1 MTPTTTSRPAASTTA
16 SRPARTPT
24 ALASSALGSLS
35 HGIGFWAVAFAFLVV
50 MGYSAVPTPLYG
62 LYAARDGFGSLTIT
76 IVFASYGVGVIASL
90 FAVGHLS
97 DFHGR
102 RRVLTLAL
110 LLSALSA
117 VVFLLWRDLPGL
129 LVGRFINGLGIG
141 AATAT
146 ATAWIGELHAADRP
160 DASSRRAEVIG
171 VMANIGGIGIGPLV
185 AGALAQWVAGPLTV
199 PYLVYGGLLVVAV
212 IGLGLTPETR
222 SVPAHE
228 RPTYRPQQMH
238 VPEDVRGPFFG
249 ALGAAFIAFA
259 AFGLFTS
266 LAPTFLAGSL
276 HHSSRALAGFA
287 TFIAFAAAAVAQI
300 LLARR
305 DNRELVIAGSAG
317 LVLGSSAV
325 VLAVW
330 LSSPSL
336 ALFLVGGA
344 VLGAGAGG
352 LFKGAIAT
360 IIRVAQPER
369 RAETLVGLFLAGY
382 LGIMVPVIGLGVLT
396 QAVQPKVA
404 LLIFGGMLVAGVVV
418 SLAPLLR
425 AARR

>member
-1 MTPTTTSRPAASTTA
+1 MSSMTTARPAA
-16 SRPARTPT
+16 RPARSP
-24 ALASSALGSLS
+24 ASVASDAVGSLT

-76 IVFASYGVGVIASL
+76 IVFATYGVGVIASL

-102 RRVLTLAL
+102 RRVLMISL
-110 LLSALSA
+110 LVSAVSA

-129 LVGRFINGLGIG
+129 LVARFINGLSIG

-146 ATAWIGELHAADRP
+146 ATAWIGELHAIDRP
-160 DASSRRAEVIG
+160 EASSRRAEVIG
-171 VMANIGGIGIGPLV
+171 VMANIGGIGLGPLV
-185 AGALAQWVAGPLTV
+185 AGALSQWVSSPLTV
-199 PYLVYGGLLVVAV
+199 PYLLYGGLLVLAL

-228 RPTYRPQQMH
+228 RPDYRPQQMH
-238 VPEDVRGPFFG
+238 VPEGLRAPFFG
-249 ALGAAFIAFA
+249 ALGGAFIAFA
-259 AFGLFTS
+259 AFGFFTS
-266 LAPTFLAGSL
+266 LAPAFLAGSL
-276 HHSSRALAGFA
+276 HHSSRALAGLVVFVVFA
-287 TFIAFAAAAVAQI
+287 SAAVGQI

-305 DNRELVIAGSAG
+305 QNRELVILGSAG
-317 LVLGSSAV
+317 LVLGSVAV

-336 ALFLVGGA
+336 ALFLIGGI

-360 IIRVAQPER
+360 IVRVAQPER

-396 QAVQPKVA
+396 QQVQAKVA
-404 LLIFGGMLVAGVVV
+404 LLIFGGVLIAGVLA